1 VANAAWSGIAPELTT
16 VSVEGLNAQILTSDL
31 ERLPTAQTG
40 SVQLLPAFDPY
51 LMGYASRDHL
61 FNAVHRPKVSRTA
74 GWISPVVLVDGV
86 VVGTWS
92 YVVSGKTM
100 RVSIEPFR
108 RLTAQVRTKVKERA
122 ASLAASLGLAKAE
135 LGPA

>member
-1 VANAAWSGIAPELTT
+1 GF
-16 VSVEGLNAQILTSDL
+16 NAQMLTSDL
-31 ERLPTAQTG
+31 ERLPTAPAG
-40 SVQLLPAFDPY
+40 SLQLLPAFDPY

-61 FNAVHRPKVSRTA
+61 FDPVHRPKVSRTA

-100 RVSIEPFR
+100 RVSLQPFR
-108 RLTAQVRTKVKERA
+108 RLTARVRTKVRERA
-122 ASLAASLGLAKAE
+122 ESLAASLGLAGVE
-135 LGPA
+135 LGAA